1 MQNLEQIFKK
11 IEEETQKKIQQI
23 TYQTEQKKLSLKER
37 YEELERKEK
46 EKIEKEMLQDF
57 ELNKK
62 RIYTENVIKYHR
74 RIEELKNSVFS
85 TFINIVKDIVLNL
98 TKQEYYELI
107 KTAIIKNAFLG
118 EKNYIVFD
126 KTEKLNLEE
135 KKKLL
140 REVSEQLIKLNP
152 KTEIEIRSD
161 KNVEVDF
168 GISIFSNQKNR
179 KFVLDTIIENLKPQL
194 EQKLNELFKEVIK

>member
-23 TYQTEQKKLSLKER
+23 TYQTEQKKLSLKEK

-152 KTEIEIRSD
+152 KTEMEIRSD